1 MLRGRRTSSIPMHE
15 HQVFQQILEQQ
26 HLNISISISFGNDSG
41 IKPIFLRL
49 QSHQGLGVGDI
60 IEKII
65 DSRYIGIFT
74 TYRQVIVI
82 EKNRFGNYRKIIV
95 IENVHLISSDKHCS
109 KNKSERVFHILNEYE
124 FVLENSAKS

>member
-1 MLRGRRTSSIPMHE
+1 M
-15 HQVFQQILEQQ
+15 
-26 HLNISISISFGNDSG
+26 
-41 IKPIFLRL
+41 
-49 QSHQGLGVGDI
+49 GDI

-65 DSRYIGIFT
+65 DSRYIIIFK

-82 EKNRFGNYRKIIV
+82 VKNRFGNYLKIIV

-124 FVLENSAKS
+124 FVLENSAKN

>member
-1 MLRGRRTSSIPMHE
+1 M
-15 HQVFQQILEQQ
+15 
-26 HLNISISISFGNDSG
+26 
-41 IKPIFLRL
+41 
-49 QSHQGLGVGDI
+49 GDI

-65 DSRYIGIFT
+65 DSRYIIIFK

-82 EKNRFGNYRKIIV
+82 VKNRFGNYLKIIV

-124 FVLENSAKS
+124 FVLENSAKG

>member
-1 MLRGRRTSSIPMHE
+1 MKLKKLRKNKNKIPG
-15 HQVFQQILEQQ
+15 V
-26 HLNISISISFGNDSG
+26 
-41 IKPIFLRL
+41 
-49 QSHQGLGVGDI
+49 GVGDI

-124 FVLENSAKS
+124 FVLENSAKSWAAILAEHLVL

>member
-1 MLRGRRTSSIPMHE
+1 MKLKKLRKNKNKIPG
-15 HQVFQQILEQQ
+15 V
-26 HLNISISISFGNDSG
+26 
-41 IKPIFLRL
+41 
-49 QSHQGLGVGDI
+49 GVGDI